1 MHSSSCFSTRTGH
14 FRPFWTI
21 LLISAMAASPAI
33 LSASKRHSRNKKITK
48 VESSLTDEQ
57 RAMHALDRLT
67 FGPRPGDLEKV
78 EAMGVE
84 QWIATQ
90 LDPEKIDD
98 SALESELANYPA
110 MQMRQEDLVKDFPSG
125 EVVRAVGD
133 GKIGLPRDPVERA
146 IYENQVEAYQEK
158 KQKKAE
164 AALQPPAP
172 TATGDAQ
179 AMKAGSAPG
188 NSTPGATMNPSPGA
202 QEASQGANGSAMA
215 PTGQDNAGAGAM
227 ANGNETPSRPVSPS
241 SPSSPSSEANEQK
254 LFADLA
260 ATEIVNLPPDQRL
273 DKLVGMKPEEFRTFL
288 KDITRNERAQLTDG
302 MTPRQ
307 EETVFALVNPT
318 ALVIGE
324 VLQTRLLTDVDSQRQ
339 LQAVMTDFWLN
350 HFNVY
355 LRKGELA
362 PWYLADYEKN
372 VVAPRAMGKF
382 EDLLVATARSP
393 AMLFYLDNHTSIGP
407 HSIAAMRAQM
417 NPGPKRQDLGLNEN
431 YGRELMELHTL
442 GVDGGYTQRDV
453 TEVAKVFTG
462 WTIDDP
468 RKGGGF
474 LFNERR
480 HEPGPKYVLGQTI
493 QESGEREGL
502 EVLHLLATSP
512 ATAHF
517 LSLELATRFVSD
529 NPPPALVDRMAS
541 TYLATGGDIRE
552 VLRTMFASPEF
563 WSMDAYRA
571 KVKTPEEFV
580 ISAVRATGGEVLR
593 PAQVLN
599 AMNELGMTFYGC
611 QTPNGYAWTAS
622 AWVNTGDLL
631 NRMNIAL
638 ALASHRLGTMTDMDA
653 LIENSQPGITPETL
667 SASDKE
673 KDLEKVLLNGQL
685 APETRDTVLEQV
697 GEQKG
702 GAALAGV
709 PPPAAPGSGPKQG
722 VMRKASL
729 VQMTEMAAPIPPPAD
744 KQAALLAGLLL
755 GSPEFQKR

>member
-1 MHSSSCFSTRTGH
+1 MHPLWRLSIGSEQ
-14 FRPFWTI
+14 FRRFWTI
-21 LLISAMAASPAI
+21 LLISAVVASPAI
-33 LSASKRHSRNKKITK
+33 LSASKRHSRNKKMTK
-48 VESSLTDEQ
+48 VQSSLTDEQ

-84 QWIATQ
+84 QWIAAQ
-90 LDPEKIDD
+90 LDPERIDD
-98 SALESELANYPA
+98 SALETELANYPA
-110 MQMRQEDLVKDFPSG
+110 MQMRQQDLVKDFPAG
-125 EVVRAVGD
+125 GVIRAVAD
-133 GKIGLPRDPVERA
+133 GKMGLPRDPVERA
-146 IYENQVEAYQEK
+146 IYENQVAAYQQR
-158 KQKKAE
+158 KQKQAEE
-164 AALQPPAP
+164 AALRPP
-172 TATGDAQ
+172 ATGDAQ
-179 AMKAGSAPG
+179 AMRGSSPAQA
-188 NSTPGATMNPSPGA
+188 TPGTEMNPSGT
-202 QEASQGANGSAMA
+202 QEANQGANGNAMA
-215 PTGQDNAGAGAM
+215 PADQNNEPAGAM
-227 ANGNETPSRPVSPS
+227 ANGNAIHS
-241 SPSSPSSEANEQK
+241 SPVAPSEEANEQK

-260 ATEIVNLPPDQRL
+260 STEIVNLPPNQRL
-273 DKLVGMKPEEFRTFL
+273 NKLVGMQPEEFRTFL
-288 KDITRNERAQLTDG
+288 KDLTRDERAQFTDG
-302 MTPRQ
+302 MTPQ
-307 EETVFALVNPT
+307 QKETVFALVNPT
-318 ALVIGE
+318 ALVTGE
-324 VLQTRLLTDVDSQRQ
+324 VMQTRLLTDIDSLRQ

-362 PWYLADYEKN
+362 PWYLADYQQN
-372 VVAPRAMGKF
+372 VIAPRAMGKF
-382 EDLLVATARSP
+382 EDLLVATAQSP

-407 HSIAAMRAQM
+407 HSMAALRAQM
-417 NPGPKRQDLGLNEN
+417 NQAARKQDLGLNEN

-474 LFNERR
+474 VFNERR
-480 HEPGPKYVLGQTI
+480 HEPGPKYVLGHTI

-517 LSLELATRFVSD
+517 LSLQLATRFVSD
-529 NPPPALVDRMAS
+529 TPPPALVDGMAS
-541 TYLATGGDIRE
+541 AYLATGGDIRE

-563 WSMDAYRA
+563 WSKDAYRA

-593 PAQVLN
+593 PALVLN
-599 AMNELGMTFYGC
+599 AMNELGMPFYGC

-638 ALASHRLGTMTDMDA
+638 ALSSHRLGTMTDMDA
-653 LIENSQPGITPETL
+653 LMQTAEPGVTPEAL
-667 SASDKE
+667 PVSGKE
-673 KDLEKVLLNGQL
+673 KDLEKIFLNGQL
-685 APETRDTVLEQV
+685 TPETRDAVLKQV
-697 GEQKG
+697 GEQQG
-702 GAALAGV
+702 AGAALAGV
-709 PPPAAPGSGPKQG
+709 SPPARPAPGPKQG
-722 VMRKASL
+722 IARRAAL
-729 VQMTEMAAPIPPPAD
+729 IQMTELAGPIAPPAD